1 MNRPATLLVLLLA
14 GLLAGCGGGSRPT
27 GIRAAETP
35 ADDVAEYQPRWRS
48 HTVDSTQYRKVFLA
62 GTIDMGRSSDWQA
75 ALVARFRDSIGGR
88 WLFFNPRRREFHA
101 SPAEME
107 YQVAWELAHLEA
119 ADLIVMNL
127 LGDSRS
133 PISLLEMGLYARSGK
148 LFVACSPD
156 YYRYDNVRITC
167 RRYGVP
173 LYDSLTALLDD
184 LPQQFLDTA
193 TQLCIDW
200 GYWGLFL
207 SAFVAGSIV
216 PFSSEAVMVVLVRLG
231 LDPALCLLAAA
242 TGNTAGGMTCYWI
255 GHLGKREWFGRYLG
269 IGEKQ
274 LDRAGR
280 FLAGKG
286 AWSAFFAFL
295 PYVGE
300 AIAIL
305 LGLMRSN
312 VWITTLAMFAGKAL
326 RYVAVLY
333 AVQGAISLL

>member
-1 MNRPATLLVLLLA
+1 MTWKDFWTRP
-14 GLLAGCGGGSRPT
+14 
-27 GIRAAETP
+27 
-35 ADDVAEYQPRWRS
+35 
-48 HTVDSTQYRKVFLA
+48 
-62 GTIDMGRSSDWQA
+62 RSSA
-75 ALVARFRDSIGGR
+75 STGAIGD
-88 WLFFNPRRREFHA
+88 F
-101 SPAEME
+101 S
-107 YQVAWELAHLEA
+107 
-119 ADLIVMNL
+119 
-127 LGDSRS
+127 LG
-133 PISLLEMGLYARSGK
+133 L
-148 LFVACSPD
+148 
-156 YYRYDNVRITC
+156 
-167 RRYGVP
+167 
-173 LYDSLTALLDD
+173 
-184 LPQQFLDTA
+184 
-193 TQLCIDW
+193 
-200 GYWGLFL
+200 
-207 SAFVAGSIV
+207 VAGSIV

-312 VWITTLAMFAGKAL
+312 VWITTLAMFAGKAP

>member
-1 MNRPATLLVLLLA
+1 
-14 GLLAGCGGGSRPT
+14 
-27 GIRAAETP
+27 
-35 ADDVAEYQPRWRS
+35 
-48 HTVDSTQYRKVFLA
+48 
-62 GTIDMGRSSDWQA
+62 
-75 ALVARFRDSIGGR
+75 
-88 WLFFNPRRREFHA
+88 
-101 SPAEME
+101 ME
-107 YQVAWELAHLEA
+107 
-119 ADLIVMNL
+119 
-127 LGDSRS
+127 G
-133 PISLLEMGLYARSGK
+133 
-148 LFVACSPD
+148 
-156 YYRYDNVRITC
+156 
-167 RRYGVP
+167 
-173 LYDSLTALLDD
+173 
-184 LPQQFLDTA
+184 FLDTA

-312 VWITTLAMFAGKAL
+312 V
-326 RYVAVLY
+326 AVLY

>member
-1 MNRPATLLVLLLA
+1 
-14 GLLAGCGGGSRPT
+14 
-27 GIRAAETP
+27 
-35 ADDVAEYQPRWRS
+35 
-48 HTVDSTQYRKVFLA
+48 
-62 GTIDMGRSSDWQA
+62 
-75 ALVARFRDSIGGR
+75 
-88 WLFFNPRRREFHA
+88 
-101 SPAEME
+101 ME
-107 YQVAWELAHLEA
+107 
-119 ADLIVMNL
+119 
-127 LGDSRS
+127 G
-133 PISLLEMGLYARSGK
+133 
-148 LFVACSPD
+148 
-156 YYRYDNVRITC
+156 
-167 RRYGVP
+167 
-173 LYDSLTALLDD
+173 
-184 LPQQFLDTA
+184 FLDTA

-242 TGNTAGGMTCYWI
+242 
-255 GHLGKREWFGRYLG
+255 KREWFGRYLG